1 MKCEIWSKF
10 SFEAILGYAKS
21 ERDGE
26 RERERRM
33 SVPCFALRELQI
45 YTCLKHASLQI
56 VMLII
61 IIIVIFVIVFFVI
74 VYDTV
79 IIFIAAV
86 VIFTTVILYL
96 ISGQMFMQ
104 LYVEVQ
110 TCTDENFTVCQKNI
124 LPPLTSQ
131 DPVPTY
137 V

>member
-61 IIIVIFVIVFFVI
+61 IIIVIF
-74 VYDTV
+74 
-79 IIFIAAV
+79 
-86 VIFTTVILYL
+86 TTVILYL